1 MNTKIKCLLLDDEL
15 PGLTFLKMLC
25 EQIPQLEIVKV
36 FNHPEK
42 LLSEVS
48 NLDFDLCILDIEMPD
63 LNGIAVANL
72 LQDKYIIFTT
82 AYKEFAVDAFDLDAV
97 DYITKPIKKER
108 LEKAIAKVLERIEKR
123 EKKKFIRINTDKG
136 KSVLFFDNLLYIKT
150 SDADSR
156 DKIAYLKDD
165 STLTLKNIS
174 YEKLQNQLPKSMF
187 CRINK
192 AEIIAIEIV
201 KFFTHDEITTNI
213 TLPNGKP
220 MILSLG
226 LSFREDFLSRF

>member
-63 LNGIAVANL
+63 LNGIAIANL

-174 YEKLQNQLPKSMF
+174 YEKLQNQLLKSMF

>member
-187 CRINK
+187 CKINK

>member
-1 MNTKIKCLLLDDEL
+1 
-15 PGLTFLKMLC
+15 MLC

>member
-42 LLSEVS
+42 LLSEAS

-165 STLTLKNIS
+165 SILTLKNIS

>member
-63 LNGIAVANL
+63 LNGIAIANL

-136 KSVLFFDNLLYIKT
+136 KSVLFFDNLL
-150 SDADSR
+150 
-156 DKIAYLKDD
+156 
-165 STLTLKNIS
+165 
-174 YEKLQNQLPKSMF
+174 
-187 CRINK
+187 
-192 AEIIAIEIV
+192 
-201 KFFTHDEITTNI
+201 
-213 TLPNGKP
+213 
-220 MILSLG
+220 
-226 LSFREDFLSRF
+226 

>member
-1 MNTKIKCLLLDDEL
+1 
-15 PGLTFLKMLC
+15 MLC

-187 CRINK
+187 CKINK

>member
-1 MNTKIKCLLLDDEL
+1 
-15 PGLTFLKMLC
+15 MLC

-42 LLSEVS
+42 LLSEAS

-213 TLPNGKP
+213 TLPKGKP